1 MSERPPGPAAE
12 QESSAAQGEAPAAPS
27 RRTWWRVLRGGL
39 IGIFVTLLLLT
50 GLVAWLTQT
59 TSGRAFLLQ
68 QLESAL
74 SGSVFSGQ
82 IRAEELSGPVFGR
95 VRLEGVSLTDDR
107 QEFAAS
113 LESVE
118 MSYRVLPLLR
128 SRLEI
133 EHIVVEGAVAEGHIR
148 PDGTLNLASLFVPSE
163 PKDDEERDEG
173 DDEDKRGFAVL
184 IERFELNA
192 ERFSIDDRRV
202 GGELVVALRNLQTN
216 GRFELHHDGSI
227 DTMIDELGG
236 SIEFGLAMG
245 RSFDARVESL
255 GIDVNDRLLDFA
267 AERLTLGET
276 GLFGFEGR
284 LYRAIES
291 PVPFEAVDVS
301 IPELLISPDDIEA
314 FVPGIPLTTN
324 LEIDA
329 AVNGPVS
336 DVRLSATLSAQ
347 EQAVIAQMSIDLSD
361 PIDPALRGRLSVSR
375 FKPQRWLSIA
385 GLSGE
390 LNAGVGV
397 TIRGLTAS
405 SLSID
410 LQTDIQSSHLFG
422 YRLDS
427 GRIAMSYANNE
438 VQLETFRFGA
448 GRTTLS
454 GEGEA
459 SLDGSVDLALAI
471 QSPELA
477 ELAPEGGDLPLP
489 LRGGL
494 EMDLTIEGVLPDA
507 AREEGGLAS
516 PLAVLANVVPGFD
529 ITLQTRARS
538 LAVGNILVQRA
549 DLTLRGVRGERPDL
563 GLELVGGDIDLGGSR
578 IENLDVS
585 ARLDDERFSLQ
596 AESALLDVATLALAI
611 DGRWS
616 TSEIRARLQ
625 RLEMTYQDLSLR
637 NAKPASIVLALG
649 ENATPQLLRI
659 RELDLV
665 GSGASLSADGRYDLV
680 SGSLQGALE
689 LNLDDLSEL
698 APISPALEGLAG
710 RLALG
715 ADVTGTLA
723 RPRYDAR
730 IEAEGLAFAAYGPL
744 SLRGALRQ
752 ERRRL
757 VFEGVE
763 ATYRGEALLSLEGQL
778 PVLPGFAD
786 GLPRL
791 DGRGEADARVVIGPL
806 DIARASEGVDAAEA
820 IQPRGTLR
828 AGIVAGGT
836 GDAIT
841 LTSTI
846 DLSEAGFALGLEE
859 EAQRIDGIDA
869 NLGVYYDERSALL
882 PFIAL
887 NGSVRYNNEPW
898 LNVSGD
904 VEAPWRAFI
913 EGRDDLEATLRAAS
927 GQLLFNVPE
936 HTIEDLPPGL
946 LPPELAVGGR
956 VALRGRLSRIDEQA
970 HAQLNLYSDEMTYQ
984 NYGPFDL
991 DAVLASSSDTTLFAE
1006 LGRGGGG
1013 ETIAHLDATLDAGF
1027 GQLLQ
1032 RGVLGSEV
1040 LSLRLE
1046 LLRQQLQSLPI
1057 ADLPEELG
1065 AETVSGYLDVFGALD
1080 DVEARARFA
1089 LRDVLLSGGQAE
1101 TSAAFAAELSD
1112 RSLSARFFVCGPE
1125 GCALSLSAAS
1135 ELPATPWDIAR
1146 GVGALDVASMPL
1158 TAELLA
1164 DAAPLEAFA
1173 PVSLLSGLVGE
1184 TSGELSADLRVTGT
1198 VGAPGLSGRLQ
1209 LVDGRVE
1216 VVPLAKTFEN
1226 ISLDVI
1232 AQGQRVEIAELSL
1245 REGRGRLEGAGYVV
1259 LGEPIERAEL
1269 DLRLRNFHAADA
1281 TGAGVFVTSDIGVR
1295 ALQQPEQIDVDV
1307 TMRDTTIV
1315 VPDSVGG
1322 TGAGG
1327 PTSLGESV
1335 IFVQDDET
1343 LSEAIAAWEERRRE
1357 ETQEREFARP
1367 IAVSVRSEDPVNVE
1381 HRFADLELSVDLGL
1395 RLEGSEIETSGRV
1408 EVLDGYAQAIGK
1420 RFDVERGLVLFDG
1433 SRDDPFD
1440 PRIRLEAVHRLP
1452 DRVARLL
1459 DPPSGQSATVSVLM
1473 DTYVSELEID
1483 LRSDPPMSEDEILNV
1498 LLTGRPLDADAGEGS
1513 ALASAGNV
1521 LGGLISDQ
1529 LGDNVVVDDVSIEF
1543 DNTEDGQIRSR
1554 FEGGRYLDKNER
1566 VYASIAFIAGA
1577 QSDESVTEVTLQFIL
1592 LQLRRSSFRLEL
1604 GFGGVSSGTI
1614 EFLYDLRLQRG
1625 LQFVR

>member
-1 MSERPPGPAAE
+1 MNEQPPERSAELGSSGPKSGGTTTA
-12 QESSAAQGEAPAAPS
+12 S
-27 RRTWWRVLRGGL
+27 RRMWWRVLRGVL
-39 IGIFVTLLLLT
+39 VGICVTLLLLA
-50 GLVAWLTQT
+50 GLIGWLTQT
-59 TSGRAFLLQ
+59 NSGRAFLLH
-68 QLESAL
+68 QLENAL
-74 SGSVFSGQ
+74 SGTVFAGQ
-82 IRAEELSGPVFGR
+82 IRAEELSGPIFGR
-95 VRLEGVSLTDDR
+95 VRLEEVSLTDDR

-113 LESVE
+113 IASVE
-118 MSYRVLPLLR
+118 MRYRVLPLLR

-163 PKDDEERDEG
+163 PKDDEDNDPE
-173 DDEDKRGFAVL
+173 DDENKRGFAVL
-184 IERFELNA
+184 IESFELNA
-192 ERFSIDDRRV
+192 NRFSIDDRRV
-202 GGELVVALRNLQTN
+202 GGELVIALRALRTS

-255 GIDVNDRLLDFA
+255 GIDVNDRLLDFS

-284 LYRAIES
+284 LYRAIDS

-301 IPELLISPDDIEA
+301 IPELLISPDDIDA
-314 FVPGIPLTTN
+314 FVPGIPLSTN

-385 GLSGE
+385 GLTGE

-405 SLSID
+405 SLCID

-427 GRIAMSYANNE
+427 GRLAMRYANNE
-438 VQLETFRFGA
+438 VQLETLRFGA

-459 SLDGSVDLALAI
+459 SLDGNVDLSLAI
-471 QSPELA
+471 RSPELA

-507 AREEGGLAS
+507 AREEGGMAS
-516 PLAVLANVVPGFD
+516 PLAILANVVPGFD
-529 ITLQTRARS
+529 INLETRARS
-538 LAVGNILVQRA
+538 LAVGDILAQNA
-549 DLTLRGVRGERPDL
+549 DLTMRGVRGERPDL
-563 GLELVGGDIDLGGSR
+563 RLDLVGGNIDLGGSS
-578 IENLDVS
+578 IENLNVN
-585 ARLDDERFSLQ
+585 ARLDDERFSLD
-596 AESALLDVATLALAI
+596 AESALLDAATLALAI
-611 DGRWS
+611 DGRWN

-625 RLEMTYQDLSLR
+625 RLELTYQELALR
-637 NAKPASIVLALG
+637 HTRPASIVVALA
-649 ENATPQLLRI
+649 ENGAPQHVRV
-659 RELDLV
+659 RDLDLV
-665 GSGASLSADGRYDLV
+665 GNGASLSADGSYDLS
-680 SGSLQGALE
+680 SGRLDGRIE
-689 LNLDDLSEL
+689 LNLEDLAEL
-698 APISPALEGLAG
+698 APLSPALEGLAG
-710 RLALG
+710 RIALG

-730 IEAEGLAFAAYGPL
+730 VEAEELVFAAYGPL
-744 SLRGALRQ
+744 SLRGTVRQ
-752 ERRRL
+752 ESRRL

-763 ATYRGEALLSLEGQL
+763 ATYRGEALLDIEGQL
-778 PVLPGFAD
+778 PVLPGFSD

-791 DGRGEADARVVIGPL
+791 DGRGEADARIVIGPL
-806 DIARASEGVDAAEA
+806 DIARVVEGVEVAEA
-820 IQPRGTLR
+820 LQPRGTLR

-836 GDAIT
+836 GDAIS
-841 LTSTI
+841 LTSTL
-846 DLSEAGFALGLEE
+846 DLSEGGFALGPEE
-859 EAQRIDGIDA
+859 QAQRIDGIDA

-882 PFIAL
+882 PFIAV
-887 NGSVRYNNEPW
+887 NGSMRYNGEPW
-898 LNVSGD
+898 LNISGD

-913 EGRDDLEATLRAAS
+913 EGRVDLEATLRAAS

-936 HTIEDLPPGL
+936 HAVTDLPAGL
-946 LPPELAVGGR
+946 LPPELALGGR
-956 VALRGRLSRIDEQA
+956 VALRGRISRIDERA
-970 HAQLNLYSDEMTYQ
+970 HAQLNIYSDGITYDGH
-984 NYGPFDL
+984 GPVDL
-991 DAVLASSSDTTLFAE
+991 DAVVASGRETTLFAE
-1006 LGRGGGG
+1006 LGRGEGA
-1013 ETIAHLDATLDAGF
+1013 EAIALLDATLGAGF
-1027 GQLLQ
+1027 GQILQ
-1032 RGVLGSEV
+1032 RGVLGRDV

-1046 LLRQQLQSLPI
+1046 LLRQQLQDLPL
-1057 ADLPEELG
+1057 ANLPEELG
-1065 AETVSGYLDVFGALD
+1065 EETLSGYVDVFGALEEL
-1080 DVEARARFA
+1080 EARARFA
-1089 LRDVLLSGGQAE
+1089 LRNILLSGGGAE
-1101 TSAAFAAELSD
+1101 TSAAFSAELND
-1112 RSLSARFFVCGPE
+1112 RSLGARFFVCGPE
-1125 GCALSLSAAS
+1125 GCALSISAAS
-1135 ELPATPWDIAR
+1135 ELPTTPWDIAR
-1146 GVGALDVASMPL
+1146 GLGTIELATLPL
-1158 TAELLA
+1158 NVELLA
-1164 DAAPLEAFA
+1164 ESAPLEAFA
-1173 PVSLLSGLVGE
+1173 PVSLLSGLVGA
-1184 TSGELSADLRVTGT
+1184 TSGELSADLRVSGT
-1198 VGAPGLSGRLQ
+1198 VGSPGLSGRLQ

-1232 AQGQRVEIAELSL
+1232 AQGRRIEVAELSL
-1245 REGRGRLEGAGYVV
+1245 REGRGRLEGTGYVV

-1281 TGAGVFVTSDIGVR
+1281 TGAGVFVTSEIGVR
-1295 ALQQPEQIDVDV
+1295 ALQQPEQLDVDV

-1315 VPDSVGG
+1315 VPDAVGG

-1357 ETQEREFARP
+1357 VTQEREFARP
-1367 IAVSVRSEDPVNVE
+1367 IEVSVRSEDPVGVE
-1381 HRFADLELSVDLGL
+1381 HRFADLDLSVDLGL

-1604 GFGGVSSGTI
+1604 GFGGVSSGTV